1 MGPKATG
8 SALAQTNRA
17 RQRLDTRARIFE
29 AAIAEF
35 RRAGVAGAQVEDIVR
50 RAGVARGTFYLHFP
64 TKDHVL
70 LDLARIHQDAVARRL
85 QSATQEAPEAFIAR
99 MVGSV
104 CDVVDAEGSALS
116 RDVFAAALRH
126 GGSLRAE
133 GVALYDLLARYFA
146 NAQRRAQVRTDRGA
160 GELAALVLT
169 GVLAP
174 LLVHDAAGTDALRE
188 TLARAAD
195 AFVHGIHA

>member
-1 MGPKATG
+1 MYC
-8 SALAQTNRA
+8 SSWRVS
-17 RQRLDTRARIFE
+17 TRTPL
-29 AAIAEF
+29 
-35 RRAGVAGAQVEDIVR
+35 
-50 RAGVARGTFYLHFP
+50 RGGCSPL
-64 TKDHVL
+64 
-70 LDLARIHQDAVARRL
+70 RRRL
-85 QSATQEAPEAFIAR
+85 RGRFSLEWS
-99 MVGSV
+99 VV

-126 GGSLRAE
+126 GGFLRAE
-133 GVALYDLLARYFA
+133 GVALHDLIARYFA

-195 AFVHGIHA
+195 AFVHGVHA